1 MLWKIKHD
9 ALQLLLEYL
18 YTLVFDLNNS
28 LLMKTTL
35 NKQKAFTKLL
45 LAFLPALVR

>member
-1 MLWKIKHD
+1 
-9 ALQLLLEYL
+9 
-18 YTLVFDLNNS
+18 
-28 LLMKTTL
+28 MKTTL